1 MLYLNYFISA
11 IVLSLIILISYYLK
25 DKTIIYFVCILLIFL
40 ILNNI
45 LNKKKE
51 YFTTNQIEVAAGEQ
65 LRQMAEKD
73 RKLEDLQDKIKTN
86 ETNIT
91 DLIDIVKQ
99 QKVKELYKK
108 NAKSRDFTM
117 EKLQETQ
124 DKELDFLEREIDILT
139 KLYQKEVDLTN
150 NKMVSSI
157 PVLSSCKVRNE
168 GEQYKNTGEETD
180 LINKLEKME
189 RMKNTGISSDS
200 SNNLYELVNNQ
211 KINDNIDINV
221 NVD

>member
-1 MLYLNYFISA
+1 MT
-11 IVLSLIILISYYLK
+11 YYLK
-25 DKTIIYFVCILLIFL
+25 DKTIIYFVSILLIFL

-45 LNKKKE
+45 LQKKKE
-51 YFTTNQIEVAAGEQ
+51 HFTNNQSEVDAGER

-73 RKLEDLQDKIKTN
+73 RKLDELKEKITKN
-86 ETNIT
+86 ETDIT

-99 QKVKELYKK
+99 QKVKELYQK
-108 NAKSRDFTM
+108 NAKTRDFTM

-124 DKELDFLEREIDILT
+124 DRELDFLEREIDILT
-139 KLYQKEVDLTN
+139 KMYQKEVDLN
-150 NKMVSSI
+150 NNNNVTSI

-168 GEQYKNTGEETD
+168 GEQYKNKNMGSTEK

-189 RMKNTGISSDS
+189 RLKNTGVMSDT
-200 SNNLYELVNNQ
+200 SNNLYEMVRKENV
-211 KINDNIDINV
+211 NDNIDINV